1 MVAAYSRLNSSK
13 EDLTQ
18 ALTQEQE
25 ISKQYSDKIELLEKQ
40 IAEEVKEKYS
50 LYKRIKELTEEINAL
65 KNKSPEMSTISG
77 PDEIQ
82 RYRT

>member
-1 MVAAYSRLNSSK
+1 MTMKLF
-13 EDLTQ
+13 T
-18 ALTQEQE
+18 
-25 ISKQYSDKIELLEKQ
+25 KIELLEKQ

-65 KNKSPEMSTISG
+65 KNKSPEMSSISG
-77 PDEIQ
+77 PDNVQ